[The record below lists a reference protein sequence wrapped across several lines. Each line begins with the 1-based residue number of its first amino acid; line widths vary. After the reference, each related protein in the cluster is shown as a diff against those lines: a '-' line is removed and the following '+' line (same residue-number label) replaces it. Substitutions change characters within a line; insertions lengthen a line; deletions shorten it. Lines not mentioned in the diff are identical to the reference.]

1 MEVLMRVL
9 ITGGSGELG
18 VRLSR
23 LLVERGHEVTVASRS
38 ARPMRDVAAVEM
50 DLATGAGV
58 ESVAG
63 HDTVVHLASDPFG
76 AQQVDVEGTQRL
88 VDAAEAAGVD
98 HLLAISI
105 VGIDNHPYPYYRT
118 KAEMEQIVE
127 NGEVPWTILRA
138 TQFHSLVPRFLDML
152 PAVGFVPVPR
162 GVSLQ
167 PIDVAVVAERLAEL
181 AEAGPSGRVADL
193 GGPEVVPLRQMVKD
207 VLRAKRLRR
216 LVVPMPLPGR
226 LGTALRDGRMLTNPS
241 ERGERWTDYVAGI
254 GPARD
259 LVGRLAMLTAL
270 IQMATAVWMAVS
282 PATFHSTV
290 APFGDAN
297 DHLFRDVATFTLP
310 LVIGLWIAADRR
322 SWRVPVFAIVA
333 VQNGTHALNHLVD
346 LTATDPAV
354 IGVATFI
361 SLVATEALL
370 VWMLIRTLRPEPAL
384 APTALRVAA

>member
-1 MEVLMRVL
+1 MRVL

-18 VRLSR
+18 IHLSR

-38 ARPMRDVAAVEM
+38 ARPMRDVAAVEL
-50 DLATGAGV
+50 DLATGVGV
-58 ESVAG
+58 DSVAG

-76 AQQVDVEGTQRL
+76 AQRVDVEGTQRL
-88 VDAAEAAGVD
+88 ADAATAAGVD

-105 VGIDNHPYPYYRT
+105 VGIDDHPHPYYRA

-127 NGEVPWTILRA
+127 AGGVPWTILRA
-138 TQFHSLVPRFLDML
+138 AQFHSLIPRFMDML

-162 GVSLQ
+162 GVRLQ
-167 PIDVAVVAERLAEL
+167 PIDVSVVAERLAEL
-181 AEAGPSGRVADL
+181 VEAGPSGRVADL
-193 GGPEVVPLRQMVKD
+193 GGPEVVPLRKMVKD
-207 VLRAKRLRR
+207 VLGAKRLRR
-216 LVVPMPLPGR
+216 LIVPLPLPRR
-226 LGTALRDGRMLTNPS
+226 LGTALRDGRMLTTPT
-241 ERGERWTDYVAGI
+241 ERGRRWADHVADI
-254 GPARD
+254 SPARD
-259 LVGRLAMLTAL
+259 LVGRLSMLTAFILL
-270 IQMATAVWMAVS
+270 ITAVWMAVS

-290 APFGDAN
+290 APFGEAN

-346 LTATDPAV
+346 VVATDPV
-354 IGVATFI
+354 WIGVATFV

-370 VWMLIRTLRPEPAL
+370 LWMLVRTLRPEPT
-384 APTALRVAA
+384 PTPTTLRVAA

>member
-1 MEVLMRVL
+1 MRVL

-76 AQQVDVEGTQRL
+76 AQRVDVDGTQRL
-88 VDAAEAAGVD
+88 ADVAAAAGVG
-98 HLLAISI
+98 HLVAISI
-105 VGIDNHPYPYYRT
+105 VGIDDHPYPYYRA
-118 KAEMEQIVE
+118 KAAMEQIVQK
-127 NGEVPWTILRA
+127 GEVPWTILRA

-152 PAVGFVPVPR
+152 PALGVGPVPQ

-167 PIDVAVVAERLAEL
+167 PIDVAVVAEQLAEL
-181 AEAGPSGRVADL
+181 VEAGPSGRVADL

-216 LVVPMPLPGR
+216 LIVPLPLPRR
-226 LGTALRDGRMLTNPS
+226 LGSALRDGRMLTTRT

-254 GPARD
+254 RPARD
-259 LVGRLAMLTAL
+259 SVGRLAMLTAL
-270 IQMATAVWMAVS
+270 ILLATAVWMAVS

-290 APFGDAN
+290 APFGEAN

-346 LTATDPAV
+346 ITATDPV
-354 IGVATFI
+354 SIGVATFI
-361 SLVATEALL
+361 SLISAEVLL
-370 VWMLIRTLRPEPAL
+370 IWMLSRALRPETIPAP
-384 APTALRVAA
+384 APTPFPVHS

>member
-1 MEVLMRVL
+1 MRVL
-9 ITGGSGELG
+9 ITGGSSELG

-50 DLATGAGV
+50 DLASGLGV

-76 AQQVDVEGTQRL
+76 AQRVDIEGTQRL
-88 VDAAEAAGVD
+88 VDAAAEAGVD

-105 VGIDNHPYPYYRT
+105 VGIDDHPYPYYRA
-118 KAEMEQIVE
+118 KAKMEQIVQK
-127 NGEVPWTILRA
+127 GDVPWTILRA
-138 TQFHSLVPRFLDML
+138 TQFHSLIPRFIDML

-162 GVSLQ
+162 GVHLQ
-167 PIDVAVVAERLAEL
+167 PIDVSVVAKRLAEL
-181 AEAGPSGRVADL
+181 VEAGPSGRVADL
-193 GGPEVVPLRQMVKD
+193 GGPEVVPLRQMVRD

-216 LVVPMPLPGR
+216 SIVPLPLPRR
-226 LGTALRDGRMLTNPS
+226 LSTALRDGRMLTTPT
-241 ERGERWTDYVAGI
+241 ERGQRWADHVAGI
-254 GPARD
+254 NPARD

-270 IQMATAVWMAVS
+270 ILLATAVWMAVS

-297 DHLFRDVATFTLP
+297 DHLFRDVASFTLP

-322 SWRVPVFAIVA
+322 SWRVPVFAIAA
-333 VQNGTHALNHLVD
+333 VQNGTHAFNHLVD
-346 LTATDPAV
+346 VVATDPMW
-354 IGVATFI
+354 IGMATFV
-361 SLVATEALL
+361 SLVAIQALL
-370 VWMLIRTLRPEPAL
+370 VWMLVRTLRPEPT
-384 APTALRVAA
+384 PTTTPTTLRIAA

>member
-1 MEVLMRVL
+1 MRVL

-50 DLATGAGV
+50 DLATGVGV
-58 ESVAG
+58 DSVAG

-76 AQQVDVEGTQRL
+76 AQRVDVEGTQRL
-88 VDAAEAAGVD
+88 ADAATAAGVD

-105 VGIDNHPYPYYRT
+105 VGIDDHPHPYYRA
-118 KAEMEQIVE
+118 KAEMEKIVE
-127 NGEVPWTILRA
+127 AGGVPWTILRA
-138 TQFHSLVPRFLDML
+138 TQFHSLIPRFMDML
-152 PAVGFVPVPR
+152 PAVGVVPVPR

-167 PIDVAVVAERLAEL
+167 PIDVSVVAELLAEL
-181 AEAGPSGRVADL
+181 VEAGPSGRVADL
-193 GGPEVVPLRQMVKD
+193 GGPEVVPLRKMVKD
-207 VLRAKRLRR
+207 VLGAKRLRR
-216 LVVPMPLPGR
+216 LIVPLPLPRR
-226 LGTALRDGRMLTNPS
+226 LGTALRDGRMLTTPT
-241 ERGERWTDYVAGI
+241 ERGQRWADYVAGI
-254 GPARD
+254 NPARD
-259 LVGRLAMLTAL
+259 LVGRLSMLTAFILL
-270 IQMATAVWMAVS
+270 ITALWMAVS

-290 APFGDAN
+290 APFGEAN

-310 LVIGLWIAADRR
+310 LVIGLWMAADRR

-346 LTATDPAV
+346 ITATDPV
-354 IGVATFI
+354 WIGVATFV

-370 VWMLIRTLRPEPAL
+370 LWMLVRTLRPEPT
-384 APTALRVAA
+384 PTPTTLRVAA